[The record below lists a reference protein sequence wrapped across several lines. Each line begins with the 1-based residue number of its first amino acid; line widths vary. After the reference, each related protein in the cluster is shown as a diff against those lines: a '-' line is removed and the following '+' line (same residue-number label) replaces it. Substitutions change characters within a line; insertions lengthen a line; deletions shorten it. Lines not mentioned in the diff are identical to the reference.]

1 MWGGMNGPEFR
12 WLRAKGLGL
21 LRPQSPPFFLFRA
34 DRSTVRGRWQQ
45 DRGSSSLGYG
55 MLGHES
61 FETTHRSYIIAQSVE
76 ASRRLAG
83 AIAGQRERL
92 SEAQRRGELK
102 E

>member
-1 MWGGMNGPEFR
+1 MIAR
-12 WLRAKGLGL
+12 
-21 LRPQSPPFFLFRA
+21 
-34 DRSTVRGRWQQ
+34 DV
-45 DRGSSSLGYG
+45 
-55 MLGHES
+55 LGHGS
-61 FETTHRSYIIAQSVE
+61 FATTHRRYIIAQSVE

>member
-1 MWGGMNGPEFR
+1 MAAR
-12 WLRAKGLGL
+12 DL
-21 LRPQSPPFFLFRA
+21 
-34 DRSTVRGRWQQ
+34 
-45 DRGSSSLGYG
+45 
-55 MLGHES
+55 LGHES

>member
-1 MWGGMNGPEFR
+1 MNIAATNLALHDPANVMPA
-12 WLRAKGLGL
+12 LDL
-21 LRPQSPPFFLFRA
+21 
-34 DRSTVRGRWQQ
+34 
-45 DRGSSSLGYG
+45 
-55 MLGHES
+55 LGHES

-92 SEAQRRGELK
+92 SEAQRCGELK

>member
-1 MWGGMNGPEFR
+1 MSG
-12 WLRAKGLGL
+12 
-21 LRPQSPPFFLFRA
+21 
-34 DRSTVRGRWQQ
+34 STAATNLALINPANVIIAG
-45 DRGSSSLGYG
+45 DL
-55 MLGHES
+55 LGHES